1 MEKVECNKLFWFQVS
16 SWVKKWEDKD
26 NNCYKHYQACMKVN
40 KLLSYRY
47 RKKEKKKERRKRF
60 DTTEEISTGVL
71 HTE

>member
-1 MEKVECNKLFWFQVS
+1 
-16 SWVKKWEDKD
+16 
-26 NNCYKHYQACMKVN
+26 MKVN